1 MTRQGRGCEQH
12 GEDDPVVG
20 PNIGVTKHEAD
31 AACGQKQ
38 NDDHAQRFRAYTMR
52 KAVEQGLAS
61 EKKRQQQAQ

>member
-1 MTRQGRGCEQH
+1 MTRQAGSSEQD
-12 GEDDPVVG
+12 GEDDPFVG
-20 PNIGVTKHEAD
+20 SNIGVMKHEAD

-52 KAVEQGLAS
+52 KAVEQGLAG